1 MLKMTKM
8 TKLELAYV
16 KMQDAKRQVEQL
28 EREYAALRLEALQQ
42 VKVSRKGQTT
52 TLTFGNRVIKAK
64 GSYRHYRLNVYENGI
79 KIVSEYPWGIHD
91 LRFAIAQNLV

>member
-1 MLKMTKM
+1 MIKMTKM

-42 VKVSRKGQTT
+42 VKVTKNGETMI
-52 TLTFGNRVIKAK
+52 LTFGNRALKVK
-64 GSYRHYRLNVYENGI
+64 RHARNYRLNVYENGI
-79 KIVSEYPWGIHD
+79 KIVSEYPWGIYD

>member
-1 MLKMTKM
+1 MTKM
-8 TKLELAYV
+8 TKLELVHRKLRY
-16 KMQDAKRQVEQL
+16 AKRQVEKL

-52 TLTFGNRVIKAK
+52 TLTFGNRVLKAK

-79 KIVSEYPWGIHD
+79 KIVSEYPWGIND

>member
-1 MLKMTKM
+1 MTKM
-8 TKLELAYV
+8 TKLELARA
-16 KMQDAKRQVEQL
+16 KMRRAKRQVEKL

-52 TLTFGNRVIKAK
+52 TLTFGNRALKVK
-64 GSYRHYRLNVYENGI
+64 GTRHYRLNVYENGK

-91 LRFAIAQNLV
+91 LRFAIAENLV